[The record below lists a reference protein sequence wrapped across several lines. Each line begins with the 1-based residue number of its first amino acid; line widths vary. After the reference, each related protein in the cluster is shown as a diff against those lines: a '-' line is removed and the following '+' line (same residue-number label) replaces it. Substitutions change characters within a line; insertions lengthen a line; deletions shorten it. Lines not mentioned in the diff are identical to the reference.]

1 MHLDMFTKEAERAAS
16 HGEMSI
22 VYKITK
28 QLCGRST
35 AQPALVKNKDGH
47 PLSTEHEQ
55 AKRWVEYFKD
65 VLNCSEP
72 DDPASPAPAEE
83 DLEIDLDPPT
93 LEEVK
98 HAINKMCL

>member
-1 MHLDMFTKEAERAAS
+1 MQLLMEKWAL
-16 HGEMSI
+16 
-22 VYKITK
+22 TK

-65 VLNCSEP
+65 VLNCSES
-72 DDPASPAPAEE
+72 DDPASPVPAEE
-83 DLEIDLDPPT
+83 DLELDLDPPT

-98 HAINKMCL
+98 HAIWNSWIRHWKRDSNYSVH

>member
-1 MHLDMFTKEAERAAS
+1 MLSILNPLYRLNGVVLDN
-16 HGEMSI
+16 I
-22 VYKITK
+22 YKINNG
-28 QLCGRST
+28 LIIYEFT

-47 PLSTEHEQ
+47 SLSTEHEQ

-72 DDPASPAPAEE
+72 DDPASPVPAEE

-98 HAINKMCL
+98 HSIKTL